1 MHCSRGPVKDAGRRE
16 ICALWLC
23 VKPGL
28 KDGEVSVA
36 VRGMMR
42 SDPKGSKHVSLT
54 FLVRKVFGPV
64 TSFCEAAKEYMLG
77 L

>member
-1 MHCSRGPVKDAGRRE
+1 M
-16 ICALWLC
+16 
-23 VKPGL
+23 KPGL